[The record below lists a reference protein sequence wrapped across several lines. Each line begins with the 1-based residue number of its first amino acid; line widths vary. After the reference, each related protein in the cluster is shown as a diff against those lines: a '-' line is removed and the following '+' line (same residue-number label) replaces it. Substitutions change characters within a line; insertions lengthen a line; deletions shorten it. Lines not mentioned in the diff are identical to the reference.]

1 MLTQIYVKNFVL
13 IDAITLSFDAGMSA
27 FIGETGAGKSLLI
40 DALGILKGDRV
51 SKDMVKQQ
59 EEKAIIEGTFMLPTT
74 HKTYQKLKEDGYDLE
89 EDVLI
94 ITREFTKDGKSISR
108 INHRQTTLAYIKEIV
123 SSLIDIHSQH
133 DTQYLLNARYHL
145 PLLDAYCDQAELINE
160 VSSLYHAYKQAKN
173 KLDHILQ
180 QEYKEDDLDFFTFQL
195 NEIDDANIQEHELEE
210 LEELHKNMLAYEK
223 RSSRLLEAIELLDGS
238 QGKYA
243 HLYNAYREIDKIA
256 DDDQTLIAIKEA
268 LLDTYYV
275 VEEKVSDIRK
285 YLAHME
291 FDEKQLQVI
300 QERIFYIHKLYRKY
314 GNSYEQL
321 QCKRKEIE
329 QKIDEILHR
338 SDVIAKQEKEVEKTY
353 QLFKQKADKL
363 HIIRSEKAKLLEQEI
378 VHQLQDLHLSNAQ
391 FHIQIEES
399 DANKYGLDKV
409 EFLISMNK
417 GEPLRSLQ
425 KVASGG
431 ELSRLMLGLKTIFST
446 LQGIQTI
453 IFDEIDTGV
462 SGRVAFSIGKKMQML
477 SAKTQVFCVTHL
489 AQVAACAHHHY
500 LVKKEQKEHTTTTN
514 IQLLDE
520 KELILQLASIA
531 SDSHSE
537 SAQCAAKELYEKAHD
552 NSFN

>member
-13 IDAITLSFDAGMSA
+13 IDTITLSFDAGMSA

-59 EEKAIIEGTFMLPTT
+59 EEKAIIEGTFILPAT

-89 EDVLI
+89 EDILI
-94 ITREFTKDGKSISR
+94 VTREFTKDGKSISR
-108 INHRQTTLAYIKEIV
+108 INHRQTTLSYIKEV
-123 SSLIDIHSQH
+123 VGSLIDIHSQH

-145 PLLDAYCDQAELINE
+145 PLLDAYCDQSELINE
-160 VSSLYHAYKQAKN
+160 VSSLYHTYKQEKN
-173 KLDHILQ
+173 KLDHIIQ

-195 NEIDDANIQEHELEE
+195 NEIDEANIQEHELEE
-210 LEELHKNMLAYEK
+210 LEELQKNMLAYEK
-223 RSSRLLEAIELLDGS
+223 RSTRLLEAIELLDGS

-268 LLDTYYV
+268 LLDTYYI
-275 VEEKVSDIRK
+275 VEEKVSDIRN

-321 QCKRKEIE
+321 QQKRNEIE
-329 QKIDEILHR
+329 QKIDEIIHR
-338 SDVIAKQEKEVEKTY
+338 SDMIAKQEREVKDAYEH
-353 QLFKQKADKL
+353 FKQKAEKL
-363 HIIRSEKAKLLEQEI
+363 HIVRSEKAKILEQEI

-391 FHIQIEES
+391 FCIQIEES

-462 SGRVAFSIGKKMQML
+462 SGRVAFSIGKKMQVL

-500 LVKKEQKEHTTTTN
+500 LVKKEQKENGTTTH

-537 SAQCAAKELYEKAHD
+537 SAQCAAKELYEKAHE